1 MTRRSGRDTICAM
14 DAAAAFNPLAAAR
27 RFREVGF
34 DEAQAEAIA
43 SEMREAVMEGV
54 ATREDIAGLKT
65 DVSGL
70 KTEIAGLDARVE
82 AATADISALKAD
94 VAELK
99 ADSAELKADVSTL
112 KADVAELKADN
123 AEIKMEIA
131 GFKGEMAQLGARV
144 EAKIERAVNRL
155 MLAIFGATTVIVAVV
170 ELL

>member
-1 MTRRSGRDTICAM
+1 M
-14 DAAAAFNPLAAAR
+14 DAAVAFNPLAAAR
-27 RFREVGF
+27 RLREVGF

-54 ATREDIAGLKT
+54 ATREDIAGLGVN
-65 DVSGL
+65 VSGL

-99 ADSAELKADVSTL
+99 AD
-112 KADVAELKADN
+112 N

-131 GFKGEMAQLGARV
+131 GFKGEMAQLEARV